1 MTAKAL
7 CGTRS
12 VRASSRLPPQLQPP
26 YVGLDTEFRWLADAD
41 KSGLTRTKEF
51 RFPEVA
57 LKVPEV
63 AWLMS
68 TRRRNERIW
77 HQA

>member
-1 MTAKAL
+1 MA
-7 CGTRS
+7 GR
-12 VRASSRLPPQLQPP
+12 RGQI
-26 YVGLDTEFRWLADAD
+26 
-41 KSGLTRTKEF
+41 RTKEF

-77 HQA
+77 HQASVLRSITLLNVPFTDAINSGEKL